1 MTNHMEKA
9 DDKYGSHPSFKQ
21 GQSGNESYQK
31 A

>member
-1 MTNHMEKA
+1 MEKA
-9 DDKYGSHPSFKQ
+9 GDKYGSHPSFKQ